1 VNPELVAERER
12 LRSELRAL
20 RGSWEYAF
28 AMGSTRMVGDH
39 PRYRDVRR
47 REAELV
53 ARIAELAED

>member
-28 AMGSTRMVGDH
+28 AMGSARMVGDH

-47 REAELV
+47 LEAELV
-53 ARIAELAED
+53 ARISELDED